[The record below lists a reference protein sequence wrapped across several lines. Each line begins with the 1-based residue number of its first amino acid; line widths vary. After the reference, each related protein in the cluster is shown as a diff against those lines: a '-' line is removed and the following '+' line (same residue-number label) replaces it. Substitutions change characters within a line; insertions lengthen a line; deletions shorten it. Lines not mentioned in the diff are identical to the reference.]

1 VKLEGLI
8 ILNFSVTAGRS
19 VMVKG
24 GLKVVEL
31 RMEAFIEVRRVYNI
45 FLSGLMI
52 VNYRIS
58 ICHGKGRES

>member
-1 VKLEGLI
+1 
-8 ILNFSVTAGRS
+8 
-19 VMVKG
+19 MVKG

-58 ICHGKGRES
+58 ICHGKGREN